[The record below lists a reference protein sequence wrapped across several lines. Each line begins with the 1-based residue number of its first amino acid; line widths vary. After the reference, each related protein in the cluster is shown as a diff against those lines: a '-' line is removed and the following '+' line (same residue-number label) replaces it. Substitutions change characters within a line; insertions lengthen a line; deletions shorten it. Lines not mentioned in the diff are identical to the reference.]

1 MYTAWSKHV
10 GSLVMYR
17 AVSQAL
23 MMETDP
29 RENEATV
36 NWNMM
41 SAGFI
46 SAKDLELIW
55 CLIKKEVRVS
65 ISDLLSDGLR
75 RSIFLQL

>member
-1 MYTAWSKHV
+1 
-10 GSLVMYR
+10 MYR

-29 RENEATV
+29 RENEAAV

-55 CLIKKEVRVS
+55 CLIKREVRVS
-65 ISDLLSDGLR
+65 KKMSNFWGTVFSVGPFVLIVLELAL
-75 RSIFLQL
+75 

>member
-1 MYTAWSKHV
+1 
-10 GSLVMYR
+10 
-17 AVSQAL
+17 

-75 RSIFLQL
+75 SSYKWRSRLLRILALSIV